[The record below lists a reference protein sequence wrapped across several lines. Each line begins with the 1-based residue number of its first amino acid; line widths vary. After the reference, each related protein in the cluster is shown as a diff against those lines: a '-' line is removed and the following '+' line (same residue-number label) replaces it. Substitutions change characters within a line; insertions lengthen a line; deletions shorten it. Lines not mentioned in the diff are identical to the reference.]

1 MAARFLAQL
10 SHFVAVTKKWRQGV
24 RKSFRGMEINSRLMS
39 RISII
44 VGHLCGAI

>member
-10 SHFVAVTKKWRQGV
+10 SHFVAVTKKWKQGV
-24 RKSFRGMEINSRLMS
+24 RKSFRGMEIKSRSMS

-44 VGHLCGAI
+44 VGHLCGAM